1 MKLMKPMIAMMTL
14 GSILVYAGIH
24 EDKVA
29 FSYKFE
35 HRPAAQAP
43 KTFNDLNKQR
53 ELASVD
59 RSTPLPAIQ
68 YVALNQANRDL
79 INSEWEIMR
88 IVGEDGNEV
97 FNAYLNE
104 DDRAI
109 RVDFELL
116 RTSVIQIDKEEE
128 QIYYVSLLTEGNTIA
143 LFKEFNGGYEI
154 LEARKVARAVAN
166 IDSGRAEVQDGS
178 NSGSVQNIPA
188 TDPSLNAEL
197 ILEKALNPVK
207 AADVLIGDAISGSAT
222 VRGGS
227 IERLSV
233 TLHRGTPN
241 ETSLEIQF
249 AEINDGGQ
257 FETQVGDE
265 MVSGILTNN
274 GNEGFRIR
282 FATGPL
288 QGAMLNFVTEETYE
302 EMMIQRENQEYE
314 RLEAEESPIAQE
326 IREQQE
332 EFQNQ
337 RAQQQPA
344 GTQAAIYQPADA
356 AAAPRDEYQEEYR
369 EEEYKEEEYKDEYA
383 EEYRD
388 EYKEDSAEEV
398 RDEYADEYK
407 EEEQGQ
413 IQSEIADNGFEF

>member
-14 GSILVYAGIH
+14 GSILVYAGVR
-24 EDKVA
+24 EDKGD
-29 FSYKFE
+29 FTYRFE
-35 HRPAAQAP
+35 HRSAAQAP

-59 RSTPLPAIQ
+59 RSAALPAIQ
-68 YVALNQANRDL
+68 YVALNQANRNL

-88 IVGEDGNEV
+88 VVGEDGNEV

-104 DDRAI
+104 DDKAI

-116 RTSVIQIDKEEE
+116 RTSVIQIDKEAD
-128 QIYYVSLLTEGNTIA
+128 QTYYISLLTEGNTIA

-154 LEARKVARAVAN
+154 LEARKVARAIAN
-166 IDSGRAEVQDGS
+166 DNSAQDDIENGS
-178 NSGSVQNIPA
+178 SAGSVQNLPA
-188 TDPSLNAEL
+188 TDPSINAEL
-197 ILEKALNPVK
+197 ILEKALNPIK

-233 TLHRGTPN
+233 TLHRATPN

-302 EMMIQRENQEYE
+302 EMMLQRENQEYE

-326 IREQQE
+326 IRDQQE

-337 RAQQQPA
+337 RAQQQPV
-344 GTQAAIYQPADA
+344 GTQATIYQPTDA
-356 AAAPRDEYQEEYR
+356 AAAPQDEYQ
-369 EEEYKEEEYKDEYA
+369 EEEYKDEYA
-383 EEYRD
+383 EEYKD
-388 EYKEDSAEEV
+388 ESVEEV
-398 RDEYADEYK
+398 RDEYADEYQ
-407 EEEQGQ
+407 EEDQGQ
-413 IQSEIADNGFEF
+413 IQSEIADNGFAF